1 MPDSAPDSQIEL
13 IDFGCEIPPA
23 RLSYAE
29 RIVHDGLSVTRCLL
43 QPNPGTQIG
52 SLQHT
57 VIIHEGEPFD
67 MEWRL
72 PDSTATDQRRVMAD
86 DLHINAAE
94 RPVFFR
100 WRGTPKALVI
110 ALEQPF
116 IERVVSEAFDGAS
129 PTLHTKIAI
138 RDPVIHGMA
147 VAWRKELAERGSGGR
162 LYAESL
168 GSALAVHLFRTYGDG
183 AKRPTLVTGGLG
195 AQRLRRVTEYI
206 EAHLA
211 EEIGL
216 QELAAVAGLSLHH
229 FSDAFKA
236 STGMPPHRY
245 QIDRRIRR
253 AKELLLGTDR
263 SIIAIA
269 LEVGFASHSH
279 FTDQFRKWTK
289 TTPSRFRMD
298 RR

>member
-1 MPDSAPDSQIEL
+1 MPNLEPDSRIEL

-29 RIVHDGLSVTRCLL
+29 RIVHDGLSVSRCLL
-43 QPNPGTQIG
+43 QPNPGVRIG
-52 SLQHT
+52 TVQHT
-57 VIIHEGEPFD
+57 VIIHEGAPFD
-67 MEWRL
+67 LDWRL
-72 PDSTATDQRRVMAD
+72 PDSGATERHRVVAD

-94 RPVFFR
+94 RPLFFR
-100 WRGTPKALVI
+100 WQGSPKALVI
-110 ALEQPF
+110 ALEQSF
-116 IERVVSEAFDGAS
+116 IERVISEAFDGGC
-129 PTLHTKIAI
+129 PVLRTRIAI
-138 RDPVIHGMA
+138 RDPVIDGMA

-162 LYAESL
+162 LYAEGL
-168 GSALAVHLFRTYGDG
+168 GSALAVHLYRTYGD
-183 AKRPTLVTGGLG
+183 RPTRPTMATGGLG
-195 AQRLRRVTEYI
+195 PQRLRRVTEHI

-211 EEIGL
+211 EEVGL
-216 QELAAVAGLSLHH
+216 QDLADVAGLSLHH
-229 FSDAFKA
+229 FSAAFKA

-253 AKELLLGTDR
+253 AKELLLGTDH
-263 SIIAIA
+263 SITVIA
-269 LEVGFASHSH
+269 LELGFASPSH